1 MICTLEESILDGRL
15 LKEQDQVD
23 FTKELEMF
31 YGSKAS
37 PADFCFVC
45 HEEPKPDFSQQEA
58 ESSENEYVEEVGI
71 F

>member
-1 MICTLEESILDGRL
+1 
-15 LKEQDQVD
+15 
-23 FTKELEMF
+23 MF
-31 YGSKAS
+31 YGPQAS

-58 ESSENEYVEEVGI
+58 ESSEHEYVEEVGI